1 MSMVSNVRTICP
13 YCGVGCGVIM
23 TASKTGWTIRGD
35 PDHPANSGRLCL
47 KGFTLTDT
55 LGTTTRLLYPIIDG
69 CVVSWHRAIAETARR
84 IRSIIDTYGPDSF
97 AFYLSGQLLTEDY
110 YAANKLAKGFLGT
123 ANVDSNSRLCM
134 ASSVSGHCRAF
145 GSDTV
150 PGCYDD
156 IENSSMVILVGSNL
170 AWCHPVL
177 FQRLWQAKKKYGT
190 RVVVIDPRRTESC
203 RIADL
208 YIPICSGDDLSLFN
222 GLLVYLHRTGRINY
236 PFITMRTKGFS
247 SALRAALED
256 EPPQS
261 AEVNSFYHWFTT
273 TERVMTIFSQ
283 GVNQS
288 SQGTDTVNAIINV
301 HLATGRIGRPGMGP
315 FSVTGQ
321 PNAMGGREVGGLA
334 NQLAAHMGFDDESI
348 DRVRR
353 FWQAPQMAKKE
364 GLKAIEIFHAI
375 DEGRV
380 KAVWIMGTNPS
391 VSQPE
396 ANLVRRALAHCPVVI
411 VSECVAETDTLRQA
425 HICLPALAW
434 GEKNGTVTNSDRTL
448 SRQRQFLPCPGEARA
463 DWQAITDVARALGY
477 GAAFHWRSSNA
488 VFDEYV
494 RLTAFENEGHRDL
507 DLSAWIGTD
516 YENLNPA
523 PWGGKRFFQDGRF
536 FHKDRKARFV
546 ALHRRS
552 PSESPSLAFPLRL
565 NSGRYRDQWHTMG
578 KTGLVARLFSHR
590 PEPLLDMHPLDSVR
604 FGLRHGM
611 LVQVESPCGDYLARL
626 FVTTDQNPGHVFL
639 PLHWNDVYAAR
650 AVSGRLYPAHVDP
663 ISGQPK
669 LKSVPVKVLPYRVT
683 WNALLVSKHKPVLSQ
698 QIPWWVRYLVEQ
710 AHVVMLAGDHWEQT
724 VPLVAAL
731 DGCYG
736 PARLKE
742 RFEPLPETDC
752 CGWVTAKEQLVAV
765 LFVKSQPPDI
775 AWGLLATRV
784 GEMLS
789 SMADWTALRKIERL

>member
-1 MSMVSNVRTICP
+1 MIGNVRTVCP

-23 TASKTGWTIRGD
+23 TATKTGWTIRGD
-35 PDHPANSGRLCL
+35 PEHPANRGRLCL
-47 KGFTLTDT
+47 KGVTLTDT
-55 LGTTTRLLYPIIDG
+55 LGTTTRLLHPIIDG
-69 CVVSWHRAIAETARR
+69 CVVSWRRAIAETARR
-84 IRSIIDTYGPDSF
+84 IRLIIDTYGPDSF

-134 ASSVSGHCRAF
+134 ASAVAGHSRAF

-150 PGCYDD
+150 PGCFDD
-156 IENSSMVILVGSNL
+156 IENASMVILVGSNL

-190 RVVVIDPRRTESC
+190 RVVVIDPRKTESC
-203 RIADL
+203 KIADIHL
-208 YIPICSGDDLSLFN
+208 KLAPSEDLSLFN
-222 GLLVYLHRTGRINY
+222 GLLLYLHRTGRINY
-236 PFITMRTKGFS
+236 PFVKKHTDGFS
-247 SALRAALED
+247 SALEAVLLNEQHQSD
-256 EPPQS
+256 EID
-261 AEVNSFYHWFTT
+261 NFYYLFSI
-273 TERVMTIFSQ
+273 TERVVTLFSQ

-288 SQGTDTVNAIINV
+288 FQGTDTINAIINV

-334 NQLAAHMGFDDESI
+334 NQLAAHMGFDAESI

-353 FWQAPQMAKKE
+353 FWQAPHMAEKE
-364 GLKAIEIFHAI
+364 GLKAIDLFHAI

-380 KAVWIMGTNPS
+380 KAVWIMATNPS
-391 VSQPE
+391 VSMPE

-463 DWQAITDVARALGY
+463 DWRAIADVAHILGY
-477 GAAFHWRSSNA
+477 GAAFHWRSSDA

-507 DLSAWIGTD
+507 DLSSWIGKD
-516 YENLNPA
+516 YENLKPT
-523 PWGGKRFFQDGRF
+523 PWGGKRFFHDGRF
-536 FHKDRKARFV
+536 FHKDRNARFI
-546 ALHRRS
+546 AIHRSS
-552 PSESPSLAFPLRL
+552 PGPGPSPGFPLCL
-565 NSGRYRDQWHTMG
+565 NSGRYRDQWHSMG
-578 KTGLVARLFSHR
+578 RTGLVARLFSHR
-590 PEPLLDMHPLDSVR
+590 PEPLLDMHPADSVR
-604 FGLRHGM
+604 FGLNHGM
-611 LVQVESPCGDYLARL
+611 LVQVESQCGDYFARV
-626 FVTTDQNPGHVFL
+626 FVTTDQKPGYVFL

-650 AVSGRLYPAHVDP
+650 AVSGRLYPAHADP

-669 LKSVPVKVLPYRVT
+669 LKCTSVNIKPHIVK
-683 WNALLVSKHKPVLSQ
+683 WSGLLVSKERIILPKTIS
-698 QIPWWVRYLVEQ
+698 WWVRYLIEQ
-710 AHVVMLAGDHWEQT
+710 AHVIILASDHWEQT
-724 VPLVAAL
+724 VDLLAAL
-731 DGCYG
+731 KSCYG

-742 RFEPLPETDC
+742 RFDPFSETAC
-752 CGWVTAKEQLVAV
+752 CCWVTAEKQLVAS
-765 LFVKSQPPDI
+765 LFLRSQQPDV
-775 AWGLLATRV
+775 AWTFSATRI
-784 GEMLS
+784 GKMLS
-789 SMADWTALRKIERL
+789 MLSTMTD